1 MTTPRTALVTGA
13 SSGIGAALAP
23 VLAARGYAV
32 GVAARRADRLADV
45 VEQCRALGVDAHAFS
60 VDLEDPDAPSRL
72 AADALEV
79 FGGIGVLV
87 NNAATPGVH
96 HARNLRPEQVERVM
110 RVNFHA
116 PVALALA
123 LLPSMLEQEGGTIV
137 NVSSL
142 GGRLGINAEA
152 AYCASKFALC
162 GFSESLQ
169 LDLWDT
175 PVNVRLIIPG
185 AVDTEIWEVQ
195 GDDAVEHDIEKVPAL
210 DVAHGIADA
219 IDSDRFEHYLPDMLD
234 IALFKTKRIDDY
246 YRYSIAALANT
257 PDVN

>member
-1 MTTPRTALVTGA
+1 MNAPRTALVTGA

-32 GVAARRADRLADV
+32 GVAARRTDRLDAV
-45 VEQCRALGVDAHAFS
+45 VEECRALGVDAQAFA
-60 VDLEDPDAPSRL
+60 VDLEDADAPARL
-72 AADALEV
+72 ADAALER

-96 HARNLRPEQVERVM
+96 HARNLRAEQVERVM

-116 PVALALA
+116 PVALTLA
-123 LLPSMLEQEGGTIV
+123 LLPGMLEQAGGTII

-185 AVDTEIWEVQ
+185 AVDTEIWDVQ
-195 GDDAVEHDIEKVPAL
+195 GDDAVEHDIEKVPAI
-210 DVAHGIADA
+210 DVATGIADS
-219 IDSDRFEHYLPDMLD
+219 IDSEKFEHYLPDMLD

-246 YRYSIAALANT
+246 FRFSIEALGQ
-257 PDVN
+257 

>member
-1 MTTPRTALVTGA
+1 MNAPRTALVTGA

-32 GVAARRADRLADV
+32 GVAARRTDRLEAV
-45 VEQCRALGVDAHAFS
+45 VEECRALGVDAQAFA
-60 VDLEDPDAPSRL
+60 VDLEDADAPARL
-72 AADALEV
+72 ADAALER

-96 HARNLRPEQVERVM
+96 HARNLRAEQVERVM

-116 PVALALA
+116 PVALTLA
-123 LLPSMLEQEGGTIV
+123 LLPGMLEQAGGTII

-185 AVDTEIWEVQ
+185 AVDTEIWDVQ
-195 GDDAVEHDIEKVPAL
+195 GDDAVEHDIEKVPAI
-210 DVAHGIADA
+210 DVATGIADS
-219 IDSDRFEHYLPDMLD
+219 IDSEKFEHYLPDMLD

-246 YRYSIAALANT
+246 FRFSIEALGQ
-257 PDVN
+257 